1 MKSLGYSLLC
11 LLLSIPFSM
20 RAQNVTTPYS
30 MYGYGVLGDRASSI
44 QRQMGGIGVAMNNG
58 RIVNVMNPASYAAAD
73 SLTFLFDM
81 GIDVSLLW
89 SKEGSAREHSVGG
102 GFDYLTMQFPITKF
116 MGASVGMLPYSSV
129 GYAFGNSIAHGTM
142 ENQGSGGINEA
153 YVGVAGTY
161 AGFSLGVNVSYD
173 FGNII
178 NDIYSTPDNSGQSLF
193 EHVMQIQDWNIVAG
207 LQYTARFNRFSSMVI
222 GATYS
227 PQKSLHGKS
236 WATVQDLSHDQRPDT
251 VGRLPIKGNYFTPH
265 SIGVGVAY
273 RYEKACRLM
282 VEADFHFQKWN
293 SVKYSPMY
301 SLSDPSVM
309 VFDGMKFRDRTRF
322 SLGGEYVPKVRGSY
336 AQRMAL
342 RAGAHYT
349 SDYLDIRGN
358 GVREYG
364 VSVGLGFPTVEG
376 KTMINVGFEWM
387 HRSSAP
393 VNLLSENYF
402 NISLGINFNELW
414 FWQRKIK

>member
-1 MKSLGYSLLC
+1 MKHLRYSLLS
-11 LLLSIPFSM
+11 LLFTISLALC
-20 RAQNVTTPYS
+20 AQNVTTPYS
-30 MYGYGVLGDRASSI
+30 MYGYGILGDRASSI

-58 RIVNVMNPASYAAAD
+58 RVVNVMNPASYASID

-81 GIDVSLLW
+81 GVDVSLLW

-102 GFDYLTMQFPITKF
+102 GLDYLTMQFPISKF
-116 MGASVGMLPYSSV
+116 MGASIGMLPYSSV

-153 YVGVAGTY
+153 YIGLAGTFK
-161 AGFSLGVNVSYD
+161 GVSLGVNVSYD

-178 NDIYSTPDNSGQSLF
+178 NDIYSTPSNSSQSLF
-193 EHVMQIQDWNIVAG
+193 EHVMQIHDWNIVAG

-236 WATVQDLSHDQRPDT
+236 WATVQDLSHDARPDT
-251 VGRLPIKGNYFTPH
+251 VGRLPIKGNYGTPH
-265 SIGVGVAY
+265 SIGAGISY
-273 RYEKACRLM
+273 RYEKGYRLM
-282 VEADFHFQKWN
+282 VEADVHFQKWS
-293 SVKYSPMY
+293 SVKYEPMY
-301 SLSDPSVM
+301 SLKDPSVM
-309 VFDGMKFRDRTRF
+309 VFEGMKFHDRTRF
-322 SLGGEYVPKVRGSY
+322 SLGGEFVPKIRGNY
-336 AQRMAL
+336 GQRMAF

-358 GVREYG
+358 DVREYG

-376 KTMINVGFEWM
+376 KTMINLGLEWM